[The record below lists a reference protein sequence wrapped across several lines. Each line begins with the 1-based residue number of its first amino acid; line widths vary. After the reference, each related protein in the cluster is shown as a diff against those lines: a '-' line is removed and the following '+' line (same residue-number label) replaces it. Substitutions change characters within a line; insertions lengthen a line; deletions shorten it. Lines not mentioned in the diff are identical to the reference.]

1 MDPSGYIIK
10 YKASPSE
17 LSLEICGLSG
27 VSEEAVR
34 ASGTDRSHNT
44 ASGSDSVGQGRSP
57 ALACR
62 HCVLSVLHSDS
73 SSQEHTQHIWGDPLV
88 SHKQHARPWR
98 AGVAE
103 VGGLPLGSSL
113 ARHPRSHSCYQAATQ
128 ACCIEQ
134 PLSRLHQASVFSAAW
149 WFLPPPNCPRTS
161 SEGSL
166 LIWNGVEKK
175 SKAYAS
181 GGTSVCHRCSKRKSI
196 SQCHFFF
203 FPNK

>member
-1 MDPSGYIIK
+1 MPTSKKNKKKASPVDPSGYIIK

-62 HCVLSVLHSDS
+62 HCVLSALHSDS

-103 VGGLPLGSSL
+103 VGSLPLGSSL

-149 WFLPPPNCPRTS
+149 
-161 SEGSL
+161 
-166 LIWNGVEKK
+166 
-175 SKAYAS
+175 
-181 GGTSVCHRCSKRKSI
+181 
-196 SQCHFFF
+196 
-203 FPNK
+203 